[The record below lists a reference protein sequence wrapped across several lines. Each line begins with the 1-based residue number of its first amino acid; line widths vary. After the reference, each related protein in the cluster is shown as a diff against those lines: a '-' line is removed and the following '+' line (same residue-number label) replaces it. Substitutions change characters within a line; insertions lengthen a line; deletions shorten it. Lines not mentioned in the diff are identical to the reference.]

1 MKIENI
7 IVTSFVV
14 LVGFIFLLTW
24 FYVSRPSLQI
34 GGALQGVPG
43 TDPIGPFMAVLIVL
57 WFVFVG
63 TVVHLRKPKA

>member
-1 MKIENI
+1 MKTENL

-14 LVGFIFLLTW
+14 VVGLILLLAW
-24 FYVSRPSLQI
+24 FYVSKPSLQI

-63 TVVHLRKPKA
+63 AVVHFRKPKS